1 VPRGVLALRRI
12 GNEMKRNAESGPF
25 YEVVLLDLLP
35 SLIYSASTAPYRT
48 DHPFD
53 LREATMLKKGF
64 LLLTFLALFS
74 MAIPLDAAA
83 DNRPFTFGLLLVGPY
98 NDHGWSQAHY
108 EGGKYVEKMVPDA
121 KMIYID
127 KVNPADRPGVTI
139 PQLVDDMVE
148 KGARLIIANSD
159 DMKDGARE
167 AARQHPEVYFLHISG
182 DDVLS
187 GKAPPN
193 LSNLMGKMEY
203 TKMMAGVAAALT
215 TQTGKIGYLGPLIN
229 EETRRL
235 AASAYLG
242 AKYAW
247 EAVLKKKPED
257 LKFQVT
263 WIGFWFNIP
272 GVTSDPT
279 QVAQNFFNTGYD
291 VVLSGIDT
299 TEALTVAGQKKKE
312 GKSVW
317 AVPYDYIGACQ
328 GAPDVC
334 LGVPYFNWGPAYIP
348 FVKAAMNKTW
358 KQEWLWLGPDW
369 KDINNPDT
377 SIVGFMPGK
386 ALPDSAK
393 PALDQ
398 FIKDLGSGKAN
409 LFKGPLNYQDG
420 TVFVKAGETAGDKQI
435 WHMEQLLQGMQGQS
449 SAKK

>member
-1 VPRGVLALRRI
+1 
-12 GNEMKRNAESGPF
+12 
-25 YEVVLLDLLP
+25 
-35 SLIYSASTAPYRT
+35 
-48 DHPFD
+48 
-53 LREATMLKKGF
+53 MLKKGF
-64 LLLTFLALFS
+64 LFLTFLALFS
-74 MAIPLDAAA
+74 AVLSLGATAA
-83 DNRPFTFGLLLVGPY
+83 NPPFTFGLLLVGPY
-98 NDHGWSQAHY
+98 NDHGWSQAHFD
-108 EGGKYVEKMVPDA
+108 GGKYVEKMVPGT

-159 DMKDGARE
+159 DMKDGTRE
-167 AARQHPEVYFLHISG
+167 AARQHPNVYFLHISG

-187 GKAPPN
+187 GKGPAN

-203 TKMMAGVAAALT
+203 TKMMAGFAAALT

-247 EAVLKKKPED
+247 ETVLKKKPED

-312 GKSVW
+312 GKNVW
-317 AVPYDYIGACQ
+317 GVPYDYVGACQ
-328 GAPDVC
+328 SAPDVC
-334 LGVPYFNWGPAYIP
+334 LGVPYFNWGPAYVG

-358 KQEWLWLGPDW
+358 KPEWLWLGPDW

-377 SIVGFMPGK
+377 SIVGFIPGA
-386 ALPDSAK
+386 ALPAAAK
-393 PALDQ
+393 PELDK
-398 FIKDLGSGKAN
+398 FVKDLGSGTVN

-420 TVFVKAGETAGDKQI
+420 KVFVKAGETASDKQI

>member
-1 VPRGVLALRRI
+1 
-12 GNEMKRNAESGPF
+12 
-25 YEVVLLDLLP
+25 
-35 SLIYSASTAPYRT
+35 
-48 DHPFD
+48 
-53 LREATMLKKGF
+53 MLKKGF
-64 LLLTFLALFS
+64 LFLTFLALF
-74 MAIPLDAAA
+74 AAA
-83 DNRPFTFGLLLVGPY
+83 FPLGATAADPPFTFGLLLVGPY

-108 EGGKYVEKMVPDA
+108 DGGKYVEKMVGA

-159 DMKDGARE
+159 DMKDGTRE
-167 AARQHPEVYFLHISG
+167 AALQHPNVYFLHISG
-182 DDVLS
+182 DDVLT
-187 GKAPPN
+187 GKGPPN

-203 TKMMAGVAAALT
+203 AKMMAGFAAAFT
-215 TQTGKIGYLGPLIN
+215 TRTGKIGYLGPLIN

-247 EAVLKKKPED
+247 ETVLKKKPAD
-257 LKFQVT
+257 LTFQVT

-279 QVAQNFFNTGYD
+279 QVAQNFFNTGFD

-312 GKSVW
+312 GKNVW
-317 AVPYDYIGACQ
+317 GIPYDYVGACQ

-334 LGVPYFNWGPAYIP
+334 LGVPYFNWGPAYIG

-358 KQEWLWLGPDW
+358 NPEWLWLGPDW

-377 SIVGFMPGK
+377 SIVGFVAGA
-386 ALPDSAK
+386 ALPAGAK
-393 PALDQ
+393 PELDK
-398 FIKDLGSGKAN
+398 FVKDLGAGAVN

-420 TVFVKAGETAGDKQI
+420 KVFVKAGETASDKQI

>member
-1 VPRGVLALRRI
+1 
-12 GNEMKRNAESGPF
+12 
-25 YEVVLLDLLP
+25 
-35 SLIYSASTAPYRT
+35 
-48 DHPFD
+48 
-53 LREATMLKKGF
+53 MLKKGF
-64 LLLTFLALFS
+64 LLLTFLALS
-74 MAIPLDAAA
+74 AAA
-83 DNRPFTFGLLLVGPY
+83 LPLGATAADPPFTFGLLLVGPY

-108 EGGKYVEKMVPDA
+108 DGGKYVEKMVGV

-159 DMKDGARE
+159 DMKDGTRE
-167 AARQHPEVYFLHISG
+167 AARLHPSVYFLHISG
-182 DDVLS
+182 DDVLA
-187 GKAPPN
+187 GKGSPN

-203 TKMMAGVAAALT
+203 AKMMAGFAAALT
-215 TQTGKIGYLGPLIN
+215 TQTGKIAYLGPLIN

-247 EAVLKKKPED
+247 ETVLKKKPED

-299 TEALTVAGQKKKE
+299 TEALIVAGQKKKE

-317 AVPYDYIGACQ
+317 GVPYDYVGACQ

-334 LGVPYFNWGPAYIP
+334 LGVPYFNWGPAYIA

-358 KQEWLWLGPDW
+358 KPEWLWLGPDW

-377 SIVGFMPGK
+377 SIVGFVTGA
-386 ALPDSAK
+386 ALPAGAK
-393 PALDQ
+393 PELDK
-398 FIKDLGSGKAN
+398 FIKGLGAGTIN

-420 TVFVKAGETAGDKQI
+420 QAFVKAGETAGDKQI